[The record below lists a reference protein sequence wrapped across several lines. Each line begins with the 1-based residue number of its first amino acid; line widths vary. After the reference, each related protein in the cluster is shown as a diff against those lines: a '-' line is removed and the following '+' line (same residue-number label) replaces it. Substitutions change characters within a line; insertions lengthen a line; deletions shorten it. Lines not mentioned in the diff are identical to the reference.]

1 MCVCVCVCTA
11 LLCTNKPCMKKLLLT
26 LKEIFCIYTFLCLT
40 WKSSRKQMNEGL
52 SKGKDLVEMNNI
64 YDLKLMHC
72 KRIVVCIHSRTSQSS
87 PRRFTSSFRSNS
99 NTINDILSYIIHILS
114 RCLYRHVYQSKLRN
128 TQSRIT

>member
-87 PRRFTSSFRSNS
+87 PSSFRSNS